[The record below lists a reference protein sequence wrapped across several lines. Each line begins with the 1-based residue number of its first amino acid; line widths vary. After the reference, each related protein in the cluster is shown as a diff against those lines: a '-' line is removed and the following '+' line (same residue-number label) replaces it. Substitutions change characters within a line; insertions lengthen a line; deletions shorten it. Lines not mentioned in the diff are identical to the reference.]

1 MANTTV
7 APANNGYSKIQD
19 IKEDISNL
27 KTDVMALGQNLQKD
41 GQEKLEEIKKSAIK
55 NGSKELKLIEEK
67 VKSHPAQSVAVAFC
81 AGVVFSF
88 LMGRR

>member
-7 APANNGYSKIQD
+7 APANNGYGKVQD
-19 IKEDISNL
+19 IKDDISAL
-27 KTDVMALGQNLQKD
+27 KTDVMALGHHLQED
-41 GQEKLEEIKKSAIK
+41 GQEKFEEIKKKAIK
-55 NGSKELKLIEEK
+55 NGSKELKLIEDK